1 MPENCIFACNREGD
15 YVMINNFVVMRST
28 LLVLMALWLLASC
41 ALCKGNGESAQIDKG
56 QVVED
61 VIMSRR
67 SIRNYKPVAVA
78 RDTMELILKAGIN
91 APNGQN
97 KQSWEVRVIDNP
109 AIINEFK
116 EEMAAKN
123 PEFPQIGECFR
134 GAPVMVFIAADTS
147 YDFSKIDCALLAENM
162 IIRAWSMGVGSI
174 ALGSP
179 VRFLEG
185 CTNSLERLQFSDGY
199 KLVLCVGFGY
209 PNEAP
214 EAKPRKEDKY
224 RFID

>member
-1 MPENCIFACNREGD
+1 MK
-15 YVMINNFVVMRST
+15 SS
-28 LLVLMALWLLASC
+28 LLVVLVLSLLASC
-41 ALCKGNGESAQIDKG
+41 SSCPGEGESAQIDKG
-56 QVVED
+56 QVVGD

-67 SIRNYKPVAVA
+67 SIRNYKPQAVA

-109 AIINEFK
+109 TIMNEFK
-116 EEMAAKN
+116 EEMALKN
-123 PEFPQIGECFR
+123 PEFPQIGESFR

-162 IIRAWSMGVGSI
+162 ILQAWSMGIGSI

-185 CTNSLERLQFSDGY
+185 CTNSLERLQLSEGY

-209 PNEAP
+209 PNESP
-214 EAKPRKEDKY
+214 EAKPRKEEKY

>member
-1 MPENCIFACNREGD
+1 M
-15 YVMINNFVVMRST
+15 
-28 LLVLMALWLLASC
+28 
-41 ALCKGNGESAQIDKG
+41 
-56 QVVED
+56 
-61 VIMSRR
+61 
-67 SIRNYKPVAVA
+67 AVA

-109 AIINEFK
+109 AIMNKFK

-123 PEFPQIGECFR
+123 PVFPQIGECFR

-214 EAKPRKEDKY
+214 EAKPRKAEKY